1 MQEIHIGDYLRVKE
15 EMVKV
20 FNEEVGDN
28 IEITDFMWYEVVEIW
43 VNENGQPIVAIE
55 IAENSELQLQLEYIE
70 ETMFRHRFE
79 KMQNKD

>member
-20 FNEEVGDN
+20 FNEEVDD
-28 IEITDFMWYEVVEIW
+28 EVKITDFIWYEVVEIW

-55 IAENSELQLQLEYIE
+55 IAENSELQLQLEYIK
-70 ETMFRHRFE
+70 ETVFRHRFE
-79 KMQNKD
+79 EMQ